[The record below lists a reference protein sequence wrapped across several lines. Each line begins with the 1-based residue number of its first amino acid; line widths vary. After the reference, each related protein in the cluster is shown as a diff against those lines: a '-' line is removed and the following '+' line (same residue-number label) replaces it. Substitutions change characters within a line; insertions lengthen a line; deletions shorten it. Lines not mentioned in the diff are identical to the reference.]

1 MGSIGEDFYRETKY
15 APAEPSVFAPVGPVA
30 LKTVKLPPPRSPSR
44 ASLARLLSKRRSRR
58 AFSGESISL
67 GDLSFLLWASDGKS
81 SRRMPSHLRT
91 APSAGARHPLDTYCI
106 ISHVEGLAPG
116 VYRYRLDEHS
126 LEMLREG
133 DFRAATV
140 KATAGQEWTF
150 GAAVVFAFIAEFART
165 TSRYKDRGY
174 RYVFLDAGHICQNLY
189 LAAEAL
195 SYGVT
200 GIAALVDDEV
210 NAIVAADGTER
221 SVVYMAALGRPL
233 DTGKGG
239 EDA

>member
-15 APAEPSVFAPVGPVA
+15 SLGEPSAFAPVTA
-30 LKTVKLPPPRSPSR
+30 TSAKTVKLPPPRSPSESSL
-44 ASLARLLSKRRSRR
+44 ASLLSTRRSRR
-58 AFSGESISL
+58 AFSGEPISL
-67 GDLSFLLWASDGKS
+67 EDLSFLLWASDGKS
-81 SRRMPSHLRT
+81 SPEMPSHLRT

-106 ISHVEGLAPG
+106 VSHVDGLSPG
-116 VYRYRLDEHS
+116 VYLYRVEGHS

-133 DFRAATV
+133 DFREATV

-150 GAAVVFAFIAEFART
+150 GSAVVFVFIAEFART